1 MKPFSWLPVVVLSV
15 AGISCGRPQAE
26 SLPKQT
32 PAEMA
37 GVARVGEA
45 VISEASFHELLA
57 RRARSMPEGADAQ
70 KYKESVLEEL
80 VRTEAVYAKA
90 LAAGFDQQPEIA
102 AEVKRLI
109 VGKFQEQQLA
119 GGAATTSI
127 SEAELRECY
136 HRNTGRF
143 TMPAAVSGAVIFLK
157 VALKAGEE
165 QSAQR
170 RAAAE
175 AIWSEASAANAEKFQ
190 ALASTHSED
199 QATRYL
205 GGATGW
211 LTREDNSGTWETAV
225 VDALFSLPEPG
236 AVAPLV
242 ATPRGFYI
250 VKLVDRRPAGVKPLE
265 QVRETLSY
273 QLKRAKEQQNEQQFY
288 EGMKA
293 GLDIQL
299 NRPLLE
305 SIVLPTQPTSPP
317 RTPGTQ
323 TAQIRKG
330 GTR

>member
-1 MKPFSWLPVVVLSV
+1 MKPFSWIPLLVLSV
-15 AGISCGRPQAE
+15 AGISCGRQQAE

-32 PAEMA
+32 HSDVA
-37 GVARVGEA
+37 GIARIGEA
-45 VISEASFHELLA
+45 VISEASFKELLA
-57 RRARSMPEGADAQ
+57 RRARSMPEGAGAQ

-80 VRTEAVYAKA
+80 VRTETVYAKA
-90 LAAGFDQQPEIA
+90 LAAGFDQQPEVA
-102 AEVKRLI
+102 VEVKKLI
-109 VGKFQEQQLA
+109 VGKFQEQQLTRR
-119 GGAATTSI
+119 AATTSI

-136 HRNTGRF
+136 HRNTARF

-157 VALKAGEE
+157 VGVKAGEE
-165 QSAQR
+165 QIAQR

-175 AIWSEASAANAEKFQ
+175 AIWSEASAASAEIFQ
-190 ALASTHSED
+190 SLASSHSED

-211 LTREDNSGTWETAV
+211 LIREENSGAWETAV

-250 VKLVDRRPAGVKPLE
+250 VKLVDRRPASVKPLE

-273 QLKRAKEQQNEQQFY
+273 QLKRAKEQQNEQEFY

-293 GLDIQL
+293 GLDIQI

-305 SIVLPTQPTSPP
+305 SIVLPTQPDGPP